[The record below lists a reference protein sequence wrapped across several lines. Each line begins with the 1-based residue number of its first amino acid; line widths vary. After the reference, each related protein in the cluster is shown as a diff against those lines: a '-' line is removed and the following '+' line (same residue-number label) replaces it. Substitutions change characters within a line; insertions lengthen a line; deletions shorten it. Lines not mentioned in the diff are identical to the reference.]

1 MLSNVTAVASVSAK
15 RGLVYLKL
23 QYKGVSDDNFPDYIR
38 ELSKKMNY
46 ERFYLYM
53 DNYCVHDTNK
63 ATNVYKAMKITRVNN
78 ISYAPDLN
86 PIEACFSHVKRLFN
100 KARLNAIANEEEFDM
115 EKNIKKAFKVI
126 TPKLV
131 TNCAKRSLSLLKNS

>member
-1 MLSNVTAVASVSAK
+1 MLPNITAVASVSSK
-15 RGLVYLKL
+15 KGLVYLKL
-23 QYKGVSDDNFPDYIR
+23 QNKGVSNDNFPDYVL
-38 ELSKKMNY
+38 ELCKKMDY
-46 ERFYLYM
+46 EPFYLYM
-53 DNYCVHDTNK
+53 DNLWVHDTEDAK
-63 ATNVYKAMKITRVNN
+63 DIYETMNVTRVKN

-100 KARLNAIANEEEFDM
+100 KARLNAIANDEDFDM

-131 TNCAKRSLSLLKNS
+131 ANCARRSAALL